1 MDNEK
6 IYDVYWEGPFEWGKG
21 ERECKDNHV
30 LYQIYGSHHLYGRDV
45 LLYIGSTLRTPFERL
60 REHEEWLEDE
70 YDKVSL
76 RFGSVGEFTNWKD
89 WDSDEDYKKAN
100 GELVERIEALLI
112 YAHQPA
118 YNQASKSQAM
128 RANGIRIF
136 NSGRLGQLFPE
147 VSYKYFLSEFE

>member
-1 MDNEK
+1 VDNEK
-6 IYDVYWEGPFEWGKG
+6 IYDVYWEGPFEWDGRDKKI
-21 ERECKDNHV
+21 RDHHV
-30 LYQIYGSHHLYGRDV
+30 LYQIYGFHHAYGREV
-45 LLYIGSTLRTPFERL
+45 LLYVGSSGRSLKERL
-60 REHEEWLEDE
+60 KEHEEWLEDE
-70 YDKVSL
+70 YDKVTL
-76 RFGSVGEFTNWKD
+76 RFGSVGEFTNWKG
-89 WDSDEDYKKAN
+89 WDTDEDYKKAN

-128 RANGIRIF
+128 RAKGIRIF